1 MKLNWEN
8 FKNDK
13 VTVRCKTEKEAKKFI
28 RQCYKYASK

>member
-1 MKLNWEN
+1 MELNWEN

-13 VTVRCKTEKEAKKFI
+13 VTVEKEAKKFI